1 MKKTLAL
8 LLALAMVFALC
19 ACGGSSAPAAAPAA
33 PAAPAATESAPAATE
48 AAPAGDYIEC
58 APMTLSYTCSAT
70 DNTCWADIGRQ
81 LNAYLGEKTNG
92 AIVVETYAQDQLANG
107 SQTESIQMVIDGSID
122 MACHSN
128 LIYAAYDPRANV
140 VSLPFIYDSV
150 ADVDALLGPDG
161 AGFAA
166 LSPVIENLGL
176 HLLGVGEN
184 GFRHPTN
191 SVRPIDSLAAMNGLK
206 LRVAGTVTN
215 MAYGSWGANWSNVN
229 WSEVYVGLQTGT
241 YEGQENPLPTADGA
255 SISDVQQY
263 VTYWTGIY
271 DCLFLTI
278 NADLYNSFSPEVQA
292 LFDEAGA
299 YVTAMQRDKQ
309 RNGGTSFDGTVTY
322 GGDADILAKWTE
334 KGITVTELS
343 DEAVAEF
350 KEACA
355 GVPAEFVQLLVDKGF
370 DQAESQALVDVFA
383 K

>member
-8 LLALAMVFALC
+8 LLALVMVFALC
-19 ACGGSSAPAAAPAA
+19 ACGGSSAPAAS
-33 PAAPAATESAPAATE
+33 APAATESAPAATE

-58 APMTLSYTCSAT
+58 EPMTLTYTCSAT

-81 LNAYLGEKTNG
+81 LNAYLGERTNG
-92 AIVVETYAQDQLANG
+92 AITVETYAQDQLANG
-107 SQTESIQMVIDGSID
+107 SQTESIQMVIDGEID
-122 MACHSN
+122 MSCHSN

-191 SVRPIDSLAAMNGLK
+191 SVRPIDSLAAMSGLK
-206 LRVAGTVTN
+206 MRVAGTINN
-215 MAYGSWGANWSNVN
+215 MAYGAWGANWCNVN
-229 WSEVYVGLQTGT
+229 WGEVYTGLQTGT
-241 YEGQENPLPTADGA
+241 YDGQENPLPTADGA
-255 SISDVQQY
+255 SVADVQKY
-263 VTYWTGIY
+263 VTYWTGVY

-278 NADLYNSFSPEVQA
+278 NADLYNSFSPEVKA

-299 YVTAMQRDKQ
+299 FVTEMQRDKQ
-309 RNGGTSFDGTVTY
+309 RNGGTSLDGTTTY
-322 GGDADILAKWTE
+322 GGDADILAKWE
-334 KGITVTELS
+334 ADKGITVTELS

-350 KEACA
+350 KEASA
-355 GVPAEFVQLLVDKGF
+355 GVADQFVALLVEKGF